1 MEILDS
7 LIDDYKQLKICEE
20 IAKDVYAPCYI
31 LSRLPLGRYYPI
43 DLALTKN
50 PNTSSET
57 LDELFEKCNFFLY
70 KERIEIVYSI
80 VLHKHTCSR
89 TLGNI
94 IKEYKK
100 DISIL
105 CKVASHPNASRE
117 DVKKLIKMD
126 NQTIFAVIA
135 QRNDIDFEISSLL
148 FERGDFKVLYYLG
161 MNQKCPIDVL
171 EKIVKRFMKNEWH
184 MLDMANLSNR
194 LKFRNG
200 GFRNE

>member
-7 LIDDYKQLKICEE
+7 IIADYKQLKTCEE
-20 IAKDVYAPCYI
+20 IAKDVYTPCHI
-31 LSRLPLGRYYPI
+31 LSRLPLGRYFPI
-43 DLALTKN
+43 DLALAKN

-57 LDELFEKCNFFLY
+57 LDELFEKHKFFLY
-70 KERIEIVYSI
+70 KERIEIVCSI
-80 VLHKHTCSR
+80 VLHEHTCSR
-89 TLGNI
+89 TLSNI
-94 IKEYKK
+94 IREYKK

-105 CKVASHPNASRE
+105 CKVASHPNASHE
-117 DVKKLIKMD
+117 EVKKLFKID
-126 NQTIFAVIA
+126 SQAIFEIIA
-135 QRNDIDFEISSLL
+135 QRNDIDFEIINFL
-148 FERGDFKVLYYLG
+148 FERGDFKVLYHLG

-194 LKFRNG
+194 LKFRKG

>member
-80 VLHKHTCSR
+80 ILHKHTCSQ
-89 TLGNI
+89 TLSAI
-94 IKEYKK
+94 IKGYKEEF
-100 DISIL
+100 SIL
-105 CKVASHPNASRE
+105 CRVASHPNLSYE
-117 DVKKLIKMD
+117 DVKKLIKMN
-126 NQTIFAVIA
+126 NQMISEVIA
-135 QRNDIDFEISSLL
+135 QRNDLDSETIYFL
-148 FERGDFKVLYYLG
+148 FEHGDFKVLYYLG
-161 MNQKCPIDVL
+161 INQKCPIDVL
-171 EKIVKRFMKNEWH
+171 EEIVKRFMKNEWH
-184 MLDMANLSNR
+184 MFDMVALSNK
-194 LKFRNG
+194 LKLRKG
-200 GFRNE
+200 EYRYE